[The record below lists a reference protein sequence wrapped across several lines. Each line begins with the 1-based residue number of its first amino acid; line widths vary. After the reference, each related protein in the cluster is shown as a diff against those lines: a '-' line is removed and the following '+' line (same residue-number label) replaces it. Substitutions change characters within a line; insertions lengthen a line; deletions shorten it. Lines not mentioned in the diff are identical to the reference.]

1 MMGSWA
7 VLKVNKSTPHVGSIN
22 DHLAQVGCHQF
33 MQQQAQEQDESAD
46 DGWGL
51 HGSFAT
57 GLYL

>member
-1 MMGSWA
+1 
-7 VLKVNKSTPHVGSIN
+7 
-22 DHLAQVGCHQF
+22 
-33 MQQQAQEQDESAD
+33 MQQQEQDESAD